1 MAQSTHVVHRGS
13 QAPPASQW
21 APFEWHDPSL
31 GEQVHGEVT
40 IARAFGVTGD
50 LSSGFWRTGPTSPGA
65 NADGSHKILYSAPLG
80 DETACVIDGTAT
92 LTVIST
98 GLQYKVGPGTVI
110 SSPNGLEVQWDIDPP
125 FFKKFWCIWNGSE
138 AMPNPPTDLKIN
150 HVSDDSTQEWVEYHF
165 TEPKEGP
172 LVAGELYFI
181 RNGGS
186 TGTML
191 SGVWRSGKGI
201 AASDVDSRGNLTTP
215 YTGTLGDET
224 ILLLEG
230 EVEVTETESGSKHL
244 FKAGDAIGLTSGM
257 HITWRSIGPFSKK
270 LWVITRDSSKIAT
283 AADE

>member
-1 MAQSTHVVHRGS
+1 MVQHTHVVHGGS
-13 QAPPASQW
+13 QTPPASQW
-21 APFEWHDPSL
+21 APFVWDEPGL
-31 GEQVHGEVT
+31 GKQVHGEVAV
-40 IARAFGVTGD
+40 ARAFGVTGN

-65 NADGSHKILYSAPLG
+65 ETDGSHKIIYSAPLG

-92 LTVIST
+92 LTVVST
-98 GLQYKVGPGTVI
+98 GLQHKAGPGTII
-110 SSPNGLEVQWDIDPP
+110 SSPKGLEVQWDIDPP
-125 FFKKFWCIWNGSE
+125 FFKKYWCIWNGSE
-138 AMPNPPTDLKIN
+138 ASLNPPADLKIN
-150 HVSDDSTQEWVEYHF
+150 HVSSDSTQEWAEYNF

-186 TGTML
+186 TGTMM

-201 AASDVDSRGNLTTP
+201 AASDVDDKGTMTTP

-230 EVEVTETESGSKHL
+230 EVEVTETESGRKHL
-244 FKAGDAIGLTSGM
+244 FKAGDPIGLTSGM

-270 LWVITRDSSKIAT
+270 LWVITRD
-283 AADE
+283 ELPGV